1 MFQVFLK
8 KDCLTNPTGFPTEP
22 PLQHLWEPGLQPWFV
37 SKNLR
42 TCFDNSPYNKD
53 PTKVSR
59 CVSEFLAQN
68 TFAACVLVAPTKNLL
83 KDNVII
89 CHLAWNFPSF
99 VWKKIPKEILGQ
111 ILFSDCSGYQDP
123 RAQNQKPI
131 KNQPSWS
138 ASKWP
143 SIRWSNPKS
152 SICQVLGRGE
162 KQPKH
167 MPCQFRNMDAKKP
180 PGKCSVPFSL
190 VKLMKINN
198 ATDVFQ
204 ALCFWTT
211 GRWDTLKIPNPVVKH
226 HAAKKQTSA
235 KNKPQEAHKMMNNF
249 FVGRWMCNIN
259 GFFSA
264 SIVLAKV
271 FFVIFSGTN

>member
-99 VWKKIPKEILGQ
+99 VWKKSPKKFLGRFCFQTVPGTKIHVHKTKNPSKTNLPEVLPSDLQFDDQ
-111 ILFSDCSGYQDP
+111 ILNLQ
-123 RAQNQKPI
+123 
-131 KNQPSWS
+131 
-138 ASKWP
+138 
-143 SIRWSNPKS
+143 
-152 SICQVLGRGE
+152 
-162 KQPKH
+162 
-167 MPCQFRNMDAKKP
+167 
-180 PGKCSVPFSL
+180 
-190 VKLMKINN
+190 
-198 ATDVFQ
+198 
-204 ALCFWTT
+204 
-211 GRWDTLKIPNPVVKH
+211 
-226 HAAKKQTSA
+226 SA
-235 KNKPQEAHKMMNNF
+235 KY
-249 FVGRWMCNIN
+249 
-259 GFFSA
+259 
-264 SIVLAKV
+264 
-271 FFVIFSGTN
+271 

>member
-1 MFQVFLK
+1 MCEWIFGSKHICSMRSSSSNK
-8 KDCLTNPTGFPTEP
+8 KSVEGQCYHMSSSVELPKFR
-22 PLQHLWEPGLQPWFV
+22 L
-37 SKNLR
+37 
-42 TCFDNSPYNKD
+42 
-53 PTKVSR
+53 
-59 CVSEFLAQN
+59 
-68 TFAACVLVAPTKNLL
+68 
-83 KDNVII
+83 
-89 CHLAWNFPSF
+89 
-99 VWKKIPKEILGQ
+99 KKIPKEILGQ

-190 VKLMKINN
+190 VKLMKIND

-259 GFFSA
+259 GFFFGIHSF
-264 SIVLAKV
+264 SQGV
-271 FFVIFSGTN
+271 FCDF

>member
-59 CVSEFLAQN
+59 CVSEFLVQN

-99 VWKKIPKEILGQ
+99 VWKKNPQRNSWADFVFRLFRVPRSTCTKPKTH
-111 ILFSDCSGYQDP
+111 
-123 RAQNQKPI
+123 QKPTFLKCFQVTFNSMI
-131 KNQPSWS
+131 KS
-138 ASKWP
+138 
-143 SIRWSNPKS
+143 
-152 SICQVLGRGE
+152 
-162 KQPKH
+162 
-167 MPCQFRNMDAKKP
+167 
-180 PGKCSVPFSL
+180 
-190 VKLMKINN
+190 
-198 ATDVFQ
+198 
-204 ALCFWTT
+204 
-211 GRWDTLKIPNPVVKH
+211 
-226 HAAKKQTSA
+226 
-235 KNKPQEAHKMMNNF
+235 
-249 FVGRWMCNIN
+249 
-259 GFFSA
+259 
-264 SIVLAKV
+264 
-271 FFVIFSGTN
+271 